1 MTENARS
8 HFDLKQTVAVA
19 VRIELA
25 GAAAQEAALR
35 LLLRVELQN
44 LHAVGRD
51 IREEGDEVL
60 ARHGMVQAEIVLV
73 FHTFRAQRMR
83 VVRRF
88 RLQRRQPDA
97 AAAEAPLS
105 AGAEHVA
112 AHGADVKPAAQEIG
126 RAVPV

>member
-25 GAAAQEAALR
+25 GAAEQEAALR

-60 ARHGMVQAEIVLV
+60 ARHGMVQAEIVLA
-73 FHTFRAQRMR
+73 FHTFRA
-83 VVRRF
+83 
-88 RLQRRQPDA
+88 
-97 AAAEAPLS
+97 
-105 AGAEHVA
+105 
-112 AHGADVKPAAQEIG
+112 
-126 RAVPV
+126 